1 MKKFILLNRV
11 NHVPHKSV
19 RLFSDQRRNREQNSI
34 KVAVVMSESQ
44 KPDVDALIEETFGDI
59 NTID

>member
-1 MKKFILLNRV
+1 
-11 NHVPHKSV
+11 V

-34 KVAVVMSESQ
+34 KIAVVMNESQ